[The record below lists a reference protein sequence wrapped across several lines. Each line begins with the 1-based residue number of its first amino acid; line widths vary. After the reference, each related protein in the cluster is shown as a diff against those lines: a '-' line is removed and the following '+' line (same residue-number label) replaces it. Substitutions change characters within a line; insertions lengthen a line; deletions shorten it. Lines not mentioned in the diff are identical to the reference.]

1 MGRVKQIL
9 AVALAAV
16 VLCLSACGQAGDG
29 SKNTAGKEQTDSND
43 SQTGKYVTLKAVTLG
58 QLPENGMDEFYE
70 ELDAMTEELGCHLR
84 FEYIPWGM
92 SVPS

>member
-43 SQTGKYVTLKAVTLG
+43 S
-58 QLPENGMDEFYE
+58 
-70 ELDAMTEELGCHLR
+70 
-84 FEYIPWGM
+84 
-92 SVPS
+92 